1 MGFLSSS
8 HSMSR
13 YHIEGNFDGQIMETI
28 KNRLIQNALPDIQNP
43 YEEISAG
50 WVPFESPY
58 HPDFV
63 NNSFIFG
70 TYIVFSLRIDKKS
83 VPAKLF
89 QKHMVMEM
97 EKKKLESGR
106 NFLSK
111 SEKSRIREEVMDNLI
126 QQMPFVPNIYDV
138 LWNYEKHSLFL
149 FTTQKAVNEFF
160 ETIFFQTFDL
170 KPIRIFP
177 YTMIELE
184 SQFSA
189 NQKDQIYTLSPLKFK
204 R

>member
-8 HSMSR
+8 HSISR
-13 YHIEGNFDGQIMETI
+13 YNIEGNFDREPMETI
-28 KNRLIQNALPDIQNP
+28 RTRLITNTLPEIQNP

-58 HPDFV
+58 HPDFEKYP
-63 NNSFIFG
+63 FIFG
-70 TYIVFSLRIDKKS
+70 RYIVFSLRIDKKS

-97 EKKKLESGR
+97 EKKKRESGR

-111 SEKSRIREEVMDNLI
+111 SEKSHIKEEVMDNLI
-126 QQMPFVPNIYDV
+126 KSMPFIPNIYDV
-138 LWNYEKHSLFL
+138 LWDYENHGLFL
-149 FTTQKAVNEFF
+149 FTTQKTVNEFF
-160 ETIFFQTFDL
+160 ETLFFQTFDL

-177 YTMIELE
+177 YTMIELQ
-184 SQFSA
+184 SQFSSKE
-189 NQKDQIYTLSPLKFK
+189 KDQIYTLSPLTFQ